1 MSTPTGYRK
10 QPCCFRCKFSACP
23 YPEVCYC
30 VFDGTVCPPHNVED
44 DFPAEYDPRFDWMK
58 EHDVNGEDI
67 CDAYQPR
74 IGAGGE

>member
-1 MSTPTGYRK
+1 M
-10 QPCCFRCKFSACP
+10 
-23 YPEVCYC
+23 CYC
-30 VFDGTVCPPHNVED
+30 VFDGTVCPPHNMED

-58 EHDVNGEDI
+58 EHDVNGENI